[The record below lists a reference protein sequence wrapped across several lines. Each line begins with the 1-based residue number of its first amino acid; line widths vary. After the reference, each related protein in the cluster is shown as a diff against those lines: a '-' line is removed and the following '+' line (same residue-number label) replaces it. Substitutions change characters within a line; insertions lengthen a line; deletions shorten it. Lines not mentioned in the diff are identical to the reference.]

1 MEFVNFCYEKFEFLE
16 FFENFSQ
23 DFKNLHTK
31 FKKFLHGILN
41 FCEIKEKQIHQ
52 KSPKNKIFS
61 QIFAIMLSVLLMR
74 KGNGED
80 TFSVKQRL
88 QGS

>member
-1 MEFVNFCYEKFEFLE
+1 MKIFKFFGI
-16 FFENFSQ
+16 FENFSRDLKFFIQ
-23 DFKNLHTK
+23 NLK
-31 FKKFLHGILN
+31 IFHGILN

>member
-1 MEFVNFCYEKFEFLE
+1 M
-16 FFENFSQ
+16 
-23 DFKNLHTK
+23 KNLDFLNFLKIFHK
-31 FKKFLHGILN
+31 NFKIFHGILN

-88 QGS
+88 QGG

>member
-1 MEFVNFCYEKFEFLE
+1 MGISELTALE
-16 FFENFSQ
+16 LG
-23 DFKNLHTK
+23 K
-31 FKKFLHGILN
+31 
-41 FCEIKEKQIHQ
+41 EIKEKQIHQ

-88 QGS
+88 QSG

>member
-1 MEFVNFCYEKFEFLE
+1 MNFCYEKFGFFE
-16 FFENFSQ
+16 FFDKNSKIFHRNLNFVR
-23 DFKNLHTK
+23 
-31 FKKFLHGILN
+31 ILN
-41 FCEIKEKQIHQ
+41 FYEIKEKQIHQ

>member
-1 MEFVNFCYEKFEFLE
+1 MNFYYEKFEFLE
-16 FFENFSQ
+16 FLKIFHKNFKI
-23 DFKNLHTK
+23 FHTK
-31 FKKFLHGILN
+31 FKKFFHGILN

-88 QGS
+88 QSG

>member
-1 MEFVNFCYEKFEFLE
+1 M
-16 FFENFSQ
+16 
-23 DFKNLHTK
+23 HTK
-31 FKKFLHGILN
+31 FKNFFHGILN

-88 QGS
+88 QGG

>member
-1 MEFVNFCYEKFEFLE
+1 M
-16 FFENFSQ
+16 
-23 DFKNLHTK
+23 HTK

-88 QGS
+88 QSG

>member
-1 MEFVNFCYEKFEFLE
+1 M
-16 FFENFSQ
+16 
-23 DFKNLHTK
+23 KNLN
-31 FKKFLHGILN
+31 FLKFLKIFCKNFKFFHRILN

-88 QGS
+88 QGG